1 MGCGAP
7 VVLWCAFV
15 KCSTR
20 HPNSSWQCC
29 KWQRG
34 KMQFIYPT
42 STWAPA
48 NSKVEGTYL
57 VQSVACAWLH
67 SIREKKKLL
76 LQLGFFTRGAVAA
89 QFSAWST
96 WSENQNH
103 NIKRGTAVGFFQWDL
118 EVHLRKMEQEK
129 NCILLTNFSL
139 VDRKPEN
146 RMRLEDTKMSWC
158 KVTGLSMAFSILD
171 PNGMFK

>member
-7 VVLWCAFV
+7 AVLWCAFV

-67 SIREKKKLL
+67 SIREKEKLL

-103 NIKRGTAVGFFQWDL
+103 NFKRGTAVGFFSVRFRSTSKRNGTGENLYISDQL
-118 EVHLRKMEQEK
+118 QSGGSKTCEQNVAGRYK
-129 NCILLTNFSL
+129 NVLMQSYRVINGILYSRSKWY
-139 VDRKPEN
+139 V
-146 RMRLEDTKMSWC
+146 
-158 KVTGLSMAFSILD
+158 
-171 PNGMFK
+171 